1 MTAWADKIKY
11 LARYRFTSRM
21 HYVEALKFLVH
32 FIGDLHQPL
41 HLKFEGHRTNLHAVW
56 DTRIIYKRIRE
67 LHSDSLSLFI
77 KTWEEPDDPF
87 DEEYHNT
94 NLKLFTTE
102 FYDPYVDHIIK
113 LMKTDWKNEVKNW
126 VICKN
131 DTKLNYSDA
140 NSVVN
145 FNLDENK
152 LKYWAIS
159 LESLNCKFIWKDFDQ
174 EMDLSDGEYY
184 KTIDELNIIEK
195 LLAIAGVRMA
205 AILNTL
211 FM

>member
-1 MTAWADKIKY
+1 M
-11 LARYRFTSRM
+11 S
-21 HYVEALKFLVH
+21 ALKFLVH

-41 HLKFEGHRTNLHAVW
+41 HRGNGLSIKFEGHRTNLHAVW

>member
-1 MTAWADKIKY
+1 M
-11 LARYRFTSRM
+11 S
-21 HYVEALKFLVH
+21 ALKFLVH

-41 HLKFEGHRTNLHAVW
+41 HRGNGLSIKFEGHRTNLHAVW

-102 FYDPYVDHIIK
+102 FYDPYVDHII
-113 LMKTDWKNEVKNW
+113 N
-126 VICKN
+126 N
-131 DTKLNYSDA
+131 DDVA
-140 NSVVN
+140 CP
-145 FNLDENK
+145 E
-152 LKYWAIS
+152 YWAIS